1 MLSSSMKRNDETIVN
16 SEIYIILDS
25 RQSVA
30 TEIALGVGGGGVPS
44 ISKRNLTILYACTN
58 LKIMFE

>member
-30 TEIALGVGGGGVPS
+30 TEIALGGGGVPS
-44 ISKRNLTILYACTN
+44 KSKRNLTILYACKN